1 MSFIRSRLSARARRV
16 IYNDDGGSREVAS
29 DKDAFLAERFN
40 RVLNTDVDTYFWC
53 LPLSD
58 DPLVKHEFGDTSQ
71 IMIDAAR
78 ENDLEIW
85 ASVRM
90 NDCHEAHWP
99 AESFNATGPEPV
111 EIDWQAYGWEVDDE
125 YKKHLSLARP
135 LKLKQQTD
143 PVLTVGE
150 QRMRRNDAYAP
161 FGSIMNMNWTALDYS
176 HREVREFFLDH
187 IETILRTFDW
197 DGLEMDF
204 LRMPVFFKQG
214 EIEKN
219 IPTMNGFV
227 SQVRAALDKIGHER
241 GRPYP
246 LAVHVPDSPKY
257 CLRCG
262 LDINSWLAN
271 DFVDTVVMSTAYK
284 PHTQNYDEFANLCH
298 YHGVPAIVSINCG
311 PVSPEST
318 LDGKY
323 VLERFRGRVSSVWSN
338 DIDGI
343 QLFNLFGSALVG
355 AEGGPLDELNLVGD
369 PAKLIGKDK
378 LFDGASSG
386 TWVDREILADPLET
400 PQLVMEQPVIVRV
413 GDPLEQLCKE
423 GKVREIKLE
432 VRVSELIEEESVQIS
447 LNGYP
452 VEITDRRKEP
462 NEKGYR
468 HGGHPHPGGGYWF
481 GAVLDAPPARQ
492 GVNYVVVRP
501 GLGCVGNAASRI
513 EDARIWVRY

>member
-1 MSFIRSRLSARARRV
+1 MSFIRSRLPARPRRV
-16 IYNDDGGSREVAS
+16 IYNDDGDSRQIETS
-29 DKDAFLAERFN
+29 KEEFLAERFN

-53 LPLSD
+53 LPIND
-58 DPLVKHEFGDTSQ
+58 DPLIKHEFGDTSQ
-71 IMIDAAR
+71 IIIDASR

-85 ASVRM
+85 AAVRM
-90 NDCHEAHWP
+90 NDCHDAHWP
-99 AESFNATGPEPV
+99 AESYDATSLEPV
-111 EIDWQAYGWEVDDE
+111 EIDWQAYGWELDE
-125 YKKHLSLARP
+125 EHKKLLSVSRP
-135 LKLKQQTD
+135 LKLKQRTD

-150 QRMRRNDAYAP
+150 QRLRRNDALAP
-161 FGSIMNMNWTALDYS
+161 FGSILNMNWTALDYS
-176 HREVREFFLDH
+176 HREVREFFLDR
-187 IETILRTFDW
+187 IETICRTFDW
-197 DGLEMDF
+197 DGLELDF

-219 IPTMNGFV
+219 IPTMTGFV
-227 SQVRAALDKIGHER
+227 SQVRATLDKIGQER

-246 LAVHVPDSPKY
+246 IAVHVPDTPKY

-262 LDINSWLAN
+262 LDINAWLAN
-271 DFVDTVVMSTAYK
+271 DFVDLVVMSTAYK
-284 PHTQNYDEFANLCH
+284 PHAQDYNQFAGLCH
-298 YHGVPAIVSINCG
+298 YYGVPAVVSLNVG
-311 PVSPEST
+311 PISPDST

-323 VLERFRGRVSSVWSN
+323 VLERFRGRISSVWHN

-343 QLFNLFGSALVG
+343 QIFNLFSSAMVG

-378 LFDGASSG
+378 LFEGSSSG

-400 PQLVMEQPVIVRV
+400 PQLVREEPVSVRV
-413 GDPLEQLCKE
+413 GDPLAQLSKQ
-423 GKVREIKLE
+423 GRIREIKVE

-468 HGGHPHPGGGYWF
+468 HGGHPHAGGGYWF
-481 GAVLDAPPARQ
+481 GAVVDAPPARQ
-492 GVNYVVVRP
+492 GINSIVVRP
-501 GLGCVGNAASRI
+501 GPGCVGNAASRV
-513 EDARIWVRY
+513 EDVRIWVRY